1 MNRNIKKMF
10 MITLLLSIS
19 IFIAACG
26 SNDSSDEGDTSNGDD
41 SASAGEEEEVT
52 WMLNHIRPADT
63 RTDDS
68 AKEFSSNVSEQTDGR
83 VNIEI
88 YDNSQLGDYQQVQE
102 SVSAG
107 EIEMQ
112 LATLSTTVDSTLQ
125 VAIAPNLVAN
135 WEEAKQLYNS
145 EDGVLNQYLSD
156 RLEEQNIKLL
166 AVYPQY
172 FGSIFL
178 ADEAN
183 EPKNP
188 ESSKDIK
195 VRVPSMNTFEAYGEG
210 LGFIVTPLPITE
222 TFTSLQTGVVD
233 GIIGGGTELYYNDYA
248 ELGESILPVNTHLEA
263 HYLTVNKDEFE
274 ALSDEDQQS
283 ITDIA
288 IEFEEQAFIQAEEEE
303 NKYND
308 LIEEEGVE
316 VVDLTDEEVQAY
328 ADKVRQDVWPSI
340 EDEYGDIFQEVK
352 DELGIE

>member
-1 MNRNIKKMF
+1 MSNNIKKMLMF
-10 MITLLLSIS
+10 TLILSIS
-19 IFIAACG
+19 VVIAACG
-26 SNDSSDEGDTSNGDD
+26 SNDSAEGDDSSNGDEP
-41 SASAGEEEEVT
+41 ASEGEEVT
-52 WMLNHIRPADT
+52 WQLNHIRPADT

-68 AKEFSSNVSEQTDGR
+68 AKEFSSDVAEQTDGR

-112 LATLSTTVDSTLQ
+112 LATLGTTVDSTLQ

-145 EDGVLNQYLSD
+145 EDGVLNEYLAN
-156 RLEEQNIKLL
+156 RLAEQNIELL

-183 EPKNP
+183 EPRDPGSN
-188 ESSKDIK
+188 KDMK

-210 LGFIVTPLPITE
+210 LGFIVTPMPITE

-233 GIIGGGTELYYNDYA
+233 GVIGGGTELYYNDYA

-263 HYLTVNKDEFE
+263 HYLTVNKGEFE
-274 ALSDEDQQS
+274 SLSDEDQQS
-283 ITDIA
+283 IREVA
-288 IEFEEQAFIQAEEEE
+288 KEFEEQAFVQAEEEE
-303 NKYND
+303 NKYNE

-316 VVDLTDEEVQAY
+316 VIDLTDEEVQAY

-340 EDEYGDIFQEVK
+340 EDEYGEVFQEVK